1 MIIGVI
7 LMLIYLIVFLKDV
20 SMIEKL
26 EDLKIALMKILNFII
41 IQLMGKD
48 IVLNICM
55 NALHLILI

>member
-7 LMLIYLIVFLKDV
+7 LMLIYLIVFLKDA

-55 NALHLILI
+55 NALRLILI

>member
-55 NALHLILI
+55 NVLHLILI

>member
-41 IQLMGKD
+41 TRLMGKD
-48 IVLNICM
+48 IALNICM
-55 NALHLILI
+55 NVLHLILI